1 MFGKWLIVKKD
12 FKSHVA
18 SYMYLKPSFVCI
30 YYQISTRTVWIV
42 QGETEIGQ
50 VCHQTHQMDWYLFI
64 SQRQALIT
72 NQSLASQLEMVQVST
87 EDQGVQLHSR
97 MEHQR
102 ILCHSQVQ
110 AAWVDMDKALFR
122 ITHLRLAT
130 LKVQLKDLLLRNIQD
145 LTWFPPQVSWKEIQ
159 NKTKT
164 VYYTLQK
171 LFWSR
176 MWKARFSLVCDYAW
190 MQDSKL
196 WGWGQ
201 NRGYPYHCVLIQ
213 YTVSQISGVSTLRR
227 YDSDASIT
235 DSSSMVSGPRSSVLS
250 DGRSSMVSITQG
262 SYVPDSYLTDGYES
276 EPYLTSIG
284 SSASRAAFRLGKD
297 SPKSRWEKSTFP

>member
-1 MFGKWLIVKKD
+1 MFGKWLIVKKE

-30 YYQISTRTVWIV
+30 YHQISTRTVWIV
-42 QGETEIGQ
+42 QGETEISQ
-50 VCHQTHQMDWYLFI
+50 VCHQTHQMDWYLFV

-72 NQSLASQLEMVQVST
+72 NQSLASQLEMAQVST

-110 AAWVDMDKALFR
+110 AAWVDIDKALFR
-122 ITHLRLAT
+122 ITHLRPGT

-145 LTWFPPQVSWKEIQ
+145 LTWFPPQVSWKETQ
-159 NKTKT
+159 NKTKN
-164 VYYTLQK
+164 
-171 LFWSR
+171 S
-176 MWKARFSLVCDYAW
+176 DYVW

-196 WGWGQ
+196 WGRGQ

-213 YTVSQISGVSTLRR
+213 YTVSQISGVSALRR

-235 DSSSMVSGPRSSVLS
+235 DSSSMVSGPQSSMLS

>member
-12 FKSHVA
+12 FKSLVA

-42 QGETEIGQ
+42 QGETEISQ

-110 AAWVDMDKALFR
+110 AAWVDIDKALFR
-122 ITHLRLAT
+122 ITHLRPST
-130 LKVQLKDLLLRNIQD
+130 LKVQLKDLLLRDIQD
-145 LTWFPPQVSWKEIQ
+145 LTWFPPQVSWKETQ
-159 NKTKT
+159 NKTKKQFT
-164 VYYTLQK
+164 VP
-171 LFWSR
+171 
-176 MWKARFSLVCDYAW
+176 C
-190 MQDSKL
+190 
-196 WGWGQ
+196 
-201 NRGYPYHCVLIQ
+201 
-213 YTVSQISGVSTLRR
+213 
-227 YDSDASIT
+227 
-235 DSSSMVSGPRSSVLS
+235 RSFFEV
-250 DGRSSMVSITQG
+250 
-262 SYVPDSYLTDGYES
+262 EC
-276 EPYLTSIG
+276 
-284 SSASRAAFRLGKD
+284 
-297 SPKSRWEKSTFP
+297 EKHFFL

>member
-30 YYQISTRTVWIV
+30 YHQISTRTVWIV
-42 QGETEIGQ
+42 QGETEISQ
-50 VCHQTHQMDWYLFI
+50 VCHQTHQMDWYLFV

-72 NQSLASQLEMVQVST
+72 NQSLASQLEMAQVST

-110 AAWVDMDKALFR
+110 AAWVDIDKALFR
-122 ITHLRLAT
+122 ITHLRPGT

-145 LTWFPPQVSWKEIQ
+145 LTWFPPQVSWKETQ
-159 NKTKT
+159 NKTKN
-164 VYYTLQK
+164 
-171 LFWSR
+171 S
-176 MWKARFSLVCDYAW
+176 DYVW

-196 WGWGQ
+196 WGRGQ

-213 YTVSQISGVSTLRR
+213 YTLSQISGVSTLRR

-235 DSSSMVSGPRSSVLS
+235 DSSSMVSGPQSSMLS

-297 SPKSRWEKSTFP
+297 STKSRWEKSTFP

>member
-42 QGETEIGQ
+42 QGETEISQ

-110 AAWVDMDKALFR
+110 AAWVDIDKALFR
-122 ITHLRLAT
+122 ITHLRQGT
-130 LKVQLKDLLLRNIQD
+130 LKVQLKDLLLRDIQD
-145 LTWFPPQVSWKEIQ
+145 LTWFPPQVSWKETQ
-159 NKTKT
+159 NKTKN
-164 VYYTLQK
+164 
-171 LFWSR
+171 
-176 MWKARFSLVCDYAW
+176 SL
-190 MQDSKL
+190 L
-196 WGWGQ
+196 
-201 NRGYPYHCVLIQ
+201 
-213 YTVSQISGVSTLRR
+213 
-227 YDSDASIT
+227 
-235 DSSSMVSGPRSSVLS
+235 
-250 DGRSSMVSITQG
+250 
-262 SYVPDSYLTDGYES
+262 YLAE
-276 EPYLTSIG
+276 
-284 SSASRAAFRLGKD
+284 AFLK
-297 SPKSRWEKSTFP
+297 WNVKSTFFFNTVEPCLTTTLFLFYKTTSLLRPYSFKPNVKTIESFYYFEDPVNATTSLLRPGFYGPTVVTLTGFHCMWLCLNAGYEPLRLRSK

>member
-1 MFGKWLIVKKD
+1 MFGKWLIVKKE

-42 QGETEIGQ
+42 QGETEISQ
-50 VCHQTHQMDWYLFI
+50 VCHQTHQMDWYLFV

-72 NQSLASQLEMVQVST
+72 NQSLASQLEMAQVST

-110 AAWVDMDKALFR
+110 AAWVDIDKALFR
-122 ITHLRLAT
+122 ITHLRPGT
-130 LKVQLKDLLLRNIQD
+130 LKVQLKDLILRNIQD
-145 LTWFPPQVSWKEIQ
+145 LTWFPPQVSWKETQ
-159 NKTKT
+159 NKTKN
-164 VYYTLQK
+164 
-171 LFWSR
+171 S
-176 MWKARFSLVCDYAW
+176 DYVW

-196 WGWGQ
+196 WGRGQ
-201 NRGYPYHCVLIQ
+201 NRGYPYHWVLIQ
-213 YTVSQISGVSTLRR
+213 YTVSQISGVSALRC

-235 DSSSMVSGPRSSVLS
+235 DSSSMVSGPQSSMLS

>member
-1 MFGKWLIVKKD
+1 MFGKWLIVKKE

-30 YYQISTRTVWIV
+30 YHQISTRTVWIV
-42 QGETEIGQ
+42 QGETEISQ

-110 AAWVDMDKALFR
+110 AAWVDIDKALFR
-122 ITHLRLAT
+122 ITHLRPGT

-145 LTWFPPQVSWKEIQ
+145 LTWFPPQVSWKKR
-159 NKTKT
+159 KTKQKT
-164 VYYTLQK
+164 VTMCECRIRNFEAEVKIGGTLTTE
-171 LFWSR
+171 
-176 MWKARFSLVCDYAW
+176 FSFNILSLKF
-190 MQDSKL
+190 Q
-196 WGWGQ
+196 GF
-201 NRGYPYHCVLIQ
+201 PPCVVM
-213 YTVSQISGVSTLRR
+213 TVML
-227 YDSDASIT
+227 
-235 DSSSMVSGPRSSVLS
+235 L
-250 DGRSSMVSITQG
+250 
-262 SYVPDSYLTDGYES
+262 
-276 EPYLTSIG
+276 
-284 SSASRAAFRLGKD
+284 
-297 SPKSRWEKSTFP
+297 

>member
-1 MFGKWLIVKKD
+1 MFGKWLIVKKE

-30 YYQISTRTVWIV
+30 YHQISTRTVWIV
-42 QGETEIGQ
+42 QGETEISQ
-50 VCHQTHQMDWYLFI
+50 VCHQTHQMDWYLFV

-72 NQSLASQLEMVQVST
+72 NQSLVSQLEMAQVST

-110 AAWVDMDKALFR
+110 AAWVDIDKALFR
-122 ITHLRLAT
+122 ITHLRPGT

-145 LTWFPPQVSWKEIQ
+145 LTWFPPQVSWKETQ
-159 NKTKT
+159 NKTKN
-164 VYYTLQK
+164 
-171 LFWSR
+171 S
-176 MWKARFSLVCDYAW
+176 DYVW

-196 WGWGQ
+196 WGRGQ
-201 NRGYPYHCVLIQ
+201 NRGYPYHWVLIQ
-213 YTVSQISGVSTLRR
+213 YTVSQISGVSALRR

-235 DSSSMVSGPRSSVLS
+235 DSSSMVSGPQSSMLS

-297 SPKSRWEKSTFP
+297 STKSRWEKSTFP

>member
-1 MFGKWLIVKKD
+1 MFGKWLIVKKE

-30 YYQISTRTVWIV
+30 YHQISTRTVWIV
-42 QGETEIGQ
+42 QGETEISQ
-50 VCHQTHQMDWYLFI
+50 VCHQTHQMDWYLFV

-72 NQSLASQLEMVQVST
+72 NQSLASQLEMAQVST

-110 AAWVDMDKALFR
+110 AAWVDIDKALFR
-122 ITHLRLAT
+122 ITHLRPGT

-145 LTWFPPQVSWKEIQ
+145 LTWFPPQVSWKETQ
-159 NKTKT
+159 NKTKN
-164 VYYTLQK
+164 
-171 LFWSR
+171 S
-176 MWKARFSLVCDYAW
+176 DYVW

-196 WGWGQ
+196 WGRGQ
-201 NRGYPYHCVLIQ
+201 NRGYPYHWVLIQ
-213 YTVSQISGVSTLRR
+213 YTVSQISGVSALRR

-235 DSSSMVSGPRSSVLS
+235 DSSSMVSGPQSSMLS

-297 SPKSRWEKSTFP
+297 STKSRWEKSTFP

>member
-1 MFGKWLIVKKD
+1 MFGKWLIVKKE

-30 YYQISTRTVWIV
+30 YHQISTRTVWIV
-42 QGETEIGQ
+42 QGETEISQ
-50 VCHQTHQMDWYLFI
+50 VCHQTHQMDWYLFV

-72 NQSLASQLEMVQVST
+72 NQNLASQLEMAQVST

-110 AAWVDMDKALFR
+110 AAWVDIDKALFR
-122 ITHLRLAT
+122 ITHLRPGT

-145 LTWFPPQVSWKEIQ
+145 LTWFPPQVSWKETQ
-159 NKTKT
+159 NKTKN
-164 VYYTLQK
+164 
-171 LFWSR
+171 S
-176 MWKARFSLVCDYAW
+176 DYVW

-196 WGWGQ
+196 WGRGQ
-201 NRGYPYHCVLIQ
+201 NRGYPYHWVLIQ
-213 YTVSQISGVSTLRR
+213 YTVSQISGVSALRR

-235 DSSSMVSGPRSSVLS
+235 DSSSMVSGPQSSMLS

>member
-1 MFGKWLIVKKD
+1 MFGKWLIVKKE

-30 YYQISTRTVWIV
+30 YHQISTRTVWIV
-42 QGETEIGQ
+42 QGETEISQ
-50 VCHQTHQMDWYLFI
+50 VCHQTHQMDWYLFV

-72 NQSLASQLEMVQVST
+72 NQNLASQLEMAQVST

-110 AAWVDMDKALFR
+110 AAWVDIDKALFR
-122 ITHLRLAT
+122 ITHLRPGT

-145 LTWFPPQVSWKEIQ
+145 LTWFPPQVSWKETQ
-159 NKTKT
+159 NKTKN
-164 VYYTLQK
+164 
-171 LFWSR
+171 S
-176 MWKARFSLVCDYAW
+176 DYVW

-196 WGWGQ
+196 WGRGQ
-201 NRGYPYHCVLIQ
+201 NRGYPYHWVLIQ
-213 YTVSQISGVSTLRR
+213 YTVSQISGVSALRR

-235 DSSSMVSGPRSSVLS
+235 DSSSMVSGPQSSMLS

-297 SPKSRWEKSTFP
+297 STKSRWEKSTFP

>member
-1 MFGKWLIVKKD
+1 MFGKWLIVKKE

-30 YYQISTRTVWIV
+30 YHQISTRTVWIV
-42 QGETEIGQ
+42 QGETEISQ
-50 VCHQTHQMDWYLFI
+50 VCHQTHQMDWYLFV

-72 NQSLASQLEMVQVST
+72 NQSLASQLEMAQVST

-110 AAWVDMDKALFR
+110 AAWVDIDKALFR
-122 ITHLRLAT
+122 ITHLRPGT

-145 LTWFPPQVSWKEIQ
+145 LTWFPPQVSWKETQ
-159 NKTKT
+159 NKTKN
-164 VYYTLQK
+164 
-171 LFWSR
+171 S
-176 MWKARFSLVCDYAW
+176 DYVW

-196 WGWGQ
+196 WGRGQ
-201 NRGYPYHCVLIQ
+201 NRGYPYNWVLIQ
-213 YTVSQISGVSTLRR
+213 YTVSQISGVSALRR

-235 DSSSMVSGPRSSVLS
+235 DSSSMVSGPQSSMLS

-297 SPKSRWEKSTFP
+297 STKSRWEKSTFP

>member
-1 MFGKWLIVKKD
+1 MFGKWLIVKKE

-18 SYMYLKPSFVCI
+18 SYMYLKPSFVCV
-30 YYQISTRTVWIV
+30 YHQISTRTVWIV
-42 QGETEIGQ
+42 QGETEISQ
-50 VCHQTHQMDWYLFI
+50 VYHQTHQMDWYLFI

-72 NQSLASQLEMVQVST
+72 NQSLASQLEMAQVST

-110 AAWVDMDKALFR
+110 AAWVDIDKALFR
-122 ITHLRLAT
+122 ITHLRPGT

-145 LTWFPPQVSWKEIQ
+145 LTWFPPQVSWKETQ
-159 NKTKT
+159 NKTKN
-164 VYYTLQK
+164 
-171 LFWSR
+171 S
-176 MWKARFSLVCDYAW
+176 DYVW

-196 WGWGQ
+196 WGRGQ
-201 NRGYPYHCVLIQ
+201 NRGYPYHWVLIQ
-213 YTVSQISGVSTLRR
+213 YTVSQISGVSALRR

-235 DSSSMVSGPRSSVLS
+235 DSSSMVSGPQSSMLS

-297 SPKSRWEKSTFP
+297 STKSRWEKSTFP

>member
-1 MFGKWLIVKKD
+1 MFGKWLIVKKE

-30 YYQISTRTVWIV
+30 YHQISTRTVWIV
-42 QGETEIGQ
+42 QGETEISQ
-50 VCHQTHQMDWYLFI
+50 VCHQTHQMDWYLFV

-72 NQSLASQLEMVQVST
+72 NQSLASQLEMAQVST

-110 AAWVDMDKALFR
+110 AAWVDIDKALFR
-122 ITHLRLAT
+122 ITHLRPGT

-145 LTWFPPQVSWKEIQ
+145 LTWFPPQVSWKETQ
-159 NKTKT
+159 NKTKN
-164 VYYTLQK
+164 
-171 LFWSR
+171 S
-176 MWKARFSLVCDYAW
+176 DYVW

-196 WGWGQ
+196 WGRGQ
-201 NRGYPYHCVLIQ
+201 NRGYPYHWVLIQ
-213 YTVSQISGVSTLRR
+213 YTVSQISGVSALRR

-235 DSSSMVSGPRSSVLS
+235 DSSSMVSGPQSSMLS

-284 SSASRAAFRLGKD
+284 SSASRTAFRLGKD
-297 SPKSRWEKSTFP
+297 STKSRWEKSTFP